1 MTVGVRNV
9 LVAGLP
15 PDVPGWLARRL
26 PGATVED
33 QPSPRA
39 AADALRGGGWAL
51 VVLDASWAEPEMAEA
66 LAAARAAGNAPPVLL
81 SAPADRRGG
90 PPPPVEAARVFVQ
103 PLDREALVRDAAER
117 LGLGAPAS
125 ASAGPAPGG
134 RAALPAAVTAVWLK
148 YRDQVMARVDVLE
161 SAALGLM
168 EGRLDRDGRRA
179 AEREAHKLAGSV
191 GTFGFAEGSRLARE
205 AEMLL
210 TGPNPPTQSDAL
222 RLADLAVALRREL
235 TASPAPAP
243 SPSTEPARP
252 DRSAGSA
259 RGDESPRWDESV
271 GSTPRGT
278 ASPSTA
284 SASASAESAGSGR
297 RPPLPRWPGA
307 APATADGEGPVL
319 LIVDEDRETA
329 ERLAMEAS
337 ARGMRPVVAHGGPEA
352 RAALGRTR
360 PDAAL
365 LDISIP
371 GGMQLLRVLSDRFP
385 PVPTIIFTRSD
396 AFTDRVE
403 VARLGGRG
411 FLRKPLAPGR
421 AIDAVEP
428 MLRPDPRG
436 EAAVLAVD
444 DDPAVLE
451 AVRFVLEPHGVRV
464 DTLTEPDRFWEVLE
478 ASAPDVVLL
487 DVDMPHVNGLELCRV
502 LRNDPRWKS
511 VPVVF
516 LTSRTDPTTVQEVF
530 AAGADDFVGKPF
542 VGPELG
548 ARIHNRLERVRMQ
561 RALAE
566 TDALTGVPNRRGSEE
581 VLERFLR
588 LAAGQGDPL
597 AVGVVDLDCFKGVN
611 DRCGH
616 AVGDEVLARVARVLQ
631 KRFRAEDVVARW
643 GGEEFVVG
651 MYGMDKSDG
660 VQRLA
665 EALEVLRE
673 ETFTAPDGETFGVT
687 FSAGVSEFATD
698 GRDLQSLYRSAD
710 AAMYAA
716 KQAGRDRVL
725 PAGWTPAHGEGPRTV
740 DVLVVE
746 DDPAI
751 ARLLQHALETR
762 GLRHEWVSSGERAS
776 AMLTGPAPEVRARVV
791 LLDVDLPGLDGLG
804 VLRLMARERMLE
816 RTRVIMLT
824 VRTHENEVV
833 RALEMGAFDHVS
845 KPFSV
850 PVLLQRIRR
859 ALRV

>member
-1 MTVGVRNV
+1 MKSV

-26 PGATVED
+26 PGVTVED
-33 QPSPRA
+33 QPTPQA
-39 AADALRGGGWAL
+39 AAEALRTAEWAL
-51 VVLDASWAEPEMAEA
+51 VVMDASWLEPAVVQA
-66 LAAARAAGNAPPVLL
+66 LEESRGKGSAPPVVL
-81 SAPADRRGG
+81 SALSDRRGG
-90 PPPPVEAARVFVQ
+90 EAPPVEVVRVFVQ

-117 LGLGAPAS
+117 LGIGGDGNV
-125 ASAGPAPGG
+125 GPT
-134 RAALPAAVTAVWLK
+134 RPAAGAAGGLPGAVAAVWLK
-148 YRDQVMARVDVLE
+148 YRDQVLARVDVLE
-161 SAALGLM
+161 AAALGLL
-168 EGRLDRDGRRA
+168 EGRLDRDARRA

-205 AEMLL
+205 AETLL
-210 TGPNPPTQSDAL
+210 AGPTPPGQAEAL

-235 TASPAPAP
+235 SAPAPAP
-243 SPSTEPARP
+243 APAPPPSTE
-252 DRSAGSA
+252 STGS
-259 RGDESPRWDESV
+259 RESGRD
-271 GSTPRGT
+271 GRDGN
-278 ASPSTA
+278 A
-284 SASASAESAGSGR
+284 SASAPSAPSPSRARRLGGGAG
-297 RPPLPRWPGA
+297 A
-307 APATADGEGPVL
+307 EAEGPVL
-319 LIVDEDRETA
+319 LIVDEDRDTA
-329 ERLAMEAS
+329 DRLAMEAS
-337 ARGMRPVVAHGGPEA
+337 ARGMRPVVAHGGPAA
-352 RAALGRTR
+352 RAALGQSQ

-365 LDISIP
+365 LDISVA
-371 GGMQLLRVLSDRFP
+371 GGMELLRALSDRFP
-385 PVPTIIFTRSD
+385 PVPAVVFTRSD

-428 MLRPDPRG
+428 LLRSDAHL

-451 AVRFVLEPHGVRV
+451 AVRFILEPHGIRV
-464 DTLTEPDRFWEVLE
+464 DTVSEPERFWEALE

-487 DVDMPHVNGLELCRV
+487 DVDMPAVNGLELCRV

-511 VPVVF
+511 VPIVF

-548 ARIHNRLERVRMQ
+548 ARIQNRLERVRMQ

-566 TDALTGVPNRRGSEE
+566 TDALTGVLNRRGSEE

-597 AVGVVDLDCFKGVN
+597 AVGVVDLDCFKGIN

-631 KRFRAEDVVARW
+631 KRFRSQDVVARW

-673 ETFTAPDGETFGVT
+673 EPFQAPDGETFGVT
-687 FSAGVSEFATD
+687 FSAGVSEFGPD
-698 GRDLQSLYRSAD
+698 GADLQSLYRAAD
-710 AAMYAA
+710 AAMYVA
-716 KQAGRDRVL
+716 KEAGRDRVL
-725 PAGWTPAHGEGPRTV
+725 PAGWTPAHGEGPRAV

-762 GLRHEWVSSGERAS
+762 GLRHEWVSSGERAAS
-776 AMLTGPAPEVRARVV
+776 LLTGPAPELRARVV

-824 VRTHENEVV
+824 VRTHEAEVV

>member
-1 MTVGVRNV
+1 MNKV

-15 PDVPGWLARRL
+15 PDVPGLLARRL
-26 PGATVED
+26 PGAVVED
-33 QPSPRA
+33 QPSPRD
-39 AADALRGGGWAL
+39 AADALRREAWTLAAVDAGWLEPPL
-51 VVLDASWAEPEMAEA
+51 VEA
-66 LAAARAAGNAPPVLL
+66 LARLRVTQSGLAVLVTAPGDGDLAAVLTEIGA
-81 SAPADRRGG
+81 S
-90 PPPPVEAARVFVQ
+90 RVFAH
-103 PLDREALVRDAAER
+103 PLDREALAREAMQR
-117 LGLGAPAS
+117 LGIAAP
-125 ASAGPAPGG
+125 GVPAPGG
-134 RAALPAAVTAVWLK
+134 GAGGLSAAVAGVWAR
-148 YRDQVMARVDVLE
+148 YRDQVLGRVDVLE
-161 SAALGLM
+161 SAAMGLL
-168 EGRLDRDGRRA
+168 ESRLDREGRRA

-191 GTFGFAEGSRLARE
+191 GTFGFAEASRLSRE
-205 AEMLL
+205 AETLL
-210 TGPNPPTQSDAL
+210 GGVNDPGQADAL
-222 RLADLAVALRREL
+222 RLADLAVAIRHEL
-235 TASPAPAP
+235 SGAP
-243 SPSTEPARP
+243 SPMG
-252 DRSAGSA
+252 GSA
-259 RGDESPRWDESV
+259 AAPSFGP
-271 GSTPRGT
+271 G
-278 ASPSTA
+278 SPSVEPSPSRA
-284 SASASAESAGSGR
+284 ASSSAAIPSASSASSGSA
-297 RPPLPRWPGA
+297 
-307 APATADGEGPVL
+307 ADAEGPVL

-329 ERLAMEAS
+329 DRLAMEAS
-337 ARGMRPVVAHGGPEA
+337 GRGLRPTVAHGAFDA
-352 RAALGRTR
+352 RAALGRGR

-365 LDISIP
+365 LDISVD
-371 GGMQLLRVLSDRFP
+371 GGMDLLRDLSGRFP
-385 PVPTIIFTRSD
+385 PVSTIVLTRSD

-411 FLRKPLAPGR
+411 FLRKPLAPAR
-421 AIDAVEP
+421 AIDAIEP
-428 MLRPDPRG
+428 LLRPTDRR
-436 EAAVLAVD
+436 ESSVLAVD

-464 DTLTEPDRFWEVLE
+464 ETLSDPARFWEALE
-478 ASAPDVVLL
+478 AAAPDVVLL
-487 DVDMPHVNGLELCRV
+487 DVDMPGVNGLELCRV

-516 LTSRTDPTTVQEVF
+516 LTSRVDPTTVQAVF

-548 ARIHNRLERVRMQ
+548 ARIQNRLERVRLQ
-561 RALAE
+561 RSLAE
-566 TDALTGVPNRRGSEE
+566 TDALTGVPNRRGSEQ

-597 AVGVVDLDCFKGVN
+597 ALGVVDLDCFKGVN

-616 AVGDEVLARVARVLQ
+616 AVGDEVLSRVARLLQ
-631 KRFRAEDVVARW
+631 KRFWAEDVVARW

-651 MYGMDKSDG
+651 MYGMDKADG

-673 ETFTAPDGETFGVT
+673 EPFVGPDGEPFRVT
-687 FSAGVSEFATD
+687 FSAGVAEFDTD
-698 GRDLQSLYRSAD
+698 GRDLQSLYRAAD

-725 PAGWTPAHGEGPRTV
+725 PAGWEPGQGDGPRTV

-762 GLRHEWVSSGERAS
+762 GLRHEWVDNGETAARL
-776 AMLTGPAPEVRARVV
+776 LTGSTPELRARVV

-804 VLRLMARERMLE
+804 VLRVLARERMLD
-816 RTRVIMLT
+816 RMRVIVLT
-824 VRTHENEVV
+824 VRTHEAEVV
-833 RALEMGAFDHVS
+833 RALELGAFDHVS

>member
-1 MTVGVRNV
+1 MNKV

-15 PDVPGWLARRL
+15 PDVPGLLARRL
-26 PGATVED
+26 PGAVVED
-33 QPSPRA
+33 QPSPRD
-39 AADALRGGGWAL
+39 AADALRRESWTLAAVDAAWLDPPLVEALARLRVTQAGL
-51 VVLDASWAEPEMAEA
+51 VVLVAAPGDMDLADVLAEIGAS
-66 LAAARAAGNAPPVLL
+66 
-81 SAPADRRGG
+81 
-90 PPPPVEAARVFVQ
+90 RVFAH
-103 PLDREALVRDAAER
+103 PLDREALAREAMQR
-117 LGLGAPAS
+117 LGIAAPGTSAPA
-125 ASAGPAPGG
+125 APAAPGG
-134 RAALPAAVTAVWLK
+134 SAGGLSAAVAGVWAR
-148 YRDQVMARVDVLE
+148 YREQVLGRVDVLE
-161 SAALGLM
+161 AAAMGIL
-168 EGRLDRDGRRA
+168 EGRLDREGRRA

-191 GTFGFAEGSRLARE
+191 GTFGFGEASRLSRD
-205 AEMLL
+205 AETLL
-210 TGPNPPTQSDAL
+210 GGAGEPGQADAL
-222 RLADLAVALRREL
+222 RLADLAVAIRREL
-235 TASPAPAP
+235 SGPPSPMGSPAA
-243 SPSTEPARP
+243 
-252 DRSAGSA
+252 
-259 RGDESPRWDESV
+259 
-271 GSTPRGT
+271 
-278 ASPSTA
+278 TA
-284 SASASAESAGSGR
+284 SASAKPSSSAEPPSSAASISALTARDAG
-297 RPPLPRWPGA
+297 PPA
-307 APATADGEGPVL
+307 EAEGPVL

-329 ERLAMEAS
+329 DRLAMEAS
-337 ARGMRPVVAHGGPEA
+337 GRGLRPVVAHRACEA
-352 RAALGRTR
+352 RTALGRGR

-365 LDISIP
+365 LDISVE
-371 GGMQLLRVLSDRFP
+371 GGMELLRELSGRFP
-385 PVPTIIFTRSD
+385 PVPTIVLTRSD

-411 FLRKPLAPGR
+411 FLRKPLAPAR

-428 MLRPDPRG
+428 LLRSTDRR
-436 EAAVLAVD
+436 ESSVLAVD

-464 DTLTEPDRFWEVLE
+464 ETLSEPERFWEALE
-478 ASAPDVVLL
+478 AASPDVVLL
-487 DVDMPHVNGLELCRV
+487 DVDMPGVNGLELCRV

-516 LTSRTDPTTVQEVF
+516 LTSRADPTTVQAVF

-548 ARIHNRLERVRMQ
+548 ARIQNRLERVRMQ
-561 RALAE
+561 RSLAE
-566 TDALTGVPNRRGSEE
+566 TDALTGVPNRRGSEQ

-597 AVGVVDLDCFKGVN
+597 AFAVVDLDCFKDVN

-616 AVGDEVLARVARVLQ
+616 SVGDEVLSRVARLLQ
-631 KRFRAEDVVARW
+631 KRFWAEDVVARW

-673 ETFTAPDGETFGVT
+673 EPFVAPDGEPFRVT
-687 FSAGVSEFATD
+687 FSAGVAEFDTD
-698 GRDLQSLYRSAD
+698 GRDLQSLYRAAD

-716 KQAGRDRVL
+716 KEAGRDRVL
-725 PAGWTPAHGEGPRTV
+725 PAGWEPGKGAGPRTI

-762 GLRHEWVSSGERAS
+762 GLRHEWVSNGETAARL
-776 AMLTGPAPEVRARVV
+776 LTGPSPELRARVV

-804 VLRLMARERMLE
+804 VLRILSRERMLD
-816 RTRVIMLT
+816 RMRVIVLT
-824 VRTHENEVV
+824 VRTHEAEVV
-833 RALEMGAFDHVS
+833 RALELGAFDHVS

>member
-1 MTVGVRNV
+1 MKSV

-26 PGATVED
+26 PGVTVED
-33 QPSPRA
+33 QASPRD
-39 AADALRGGGWAL
+39 AADALRTGDWSLA
-51 VVLDASWAEPEMAEA
+51 VLDASWLEPPVVQA
-66 LAAARAAGNAPPVLL
+66 LEAARADGSAPPVLL

-90 PPPPVEAARVFVQ
+90 EPPPVEVVRVFVQ
-103 PLDREALVRDAAER
+103 PLDREALVREAAER
-117 LGLGAPAS
+117 LGLGASAAS
-125 ASAGPAPGG
+125 TVGASTAGASG
-134 RAALPAAVTAVWLK
+134 LPAAVTAVWLK
-148 YRDQVMARVDVLE
+148 YRDQVLARVDVLE
-161 SAALGLM
+161 AAALRLL
-168 EGRLDRDGRRA
+168 EGRLDREERRA

-205 AEMLL
+205 AETLL
-210 TGPNPPTQSDAL
+210 AGPNPPGQAEAL

-243 SPSTEPARP
+243 PPPPPSPERGQSSRWT
-252 DRSAGSA
+252 DSADPTGDGTGSA
-259 RGDESPRWDESV
+259 PAASSRP
-271 GSTPRGT
+271 
-278 ASPSTA
+278 ASPS
-284 SASASAESAGSGR
+284 SGAR
-297 RPPLPRWPGA
+297 RIA
-307 APATADGEGPVL
+307 APAADGEGPVL
-319 LIVDEDRETA
+319 LIVDGDRDTA
-329 ERLAMEAS
+329 DRLAMEAS
-337 ARGMRPVVAHGGPEA
+337 ARGMRPAVAHVGAEA
-352 RAALGRTR
+352 RAALQRTR

-365 LDISIP
+365 LDISVA
-371 GGMQLLRVLSDRFP
+371 GGMELLRALSDRFP
-385 PVPTIIFTRSD
+385 PVPAVVFTRSD

-411 FLRKPLAPGR
+411 FLRKPLAPAR

-428 MLRPDPRG
+428 LLRPEARR

-451 AVRFVLEPHGVRV
+451 AVRFVLEPHGIRV
-464 DTLTEPDRFWEVLE
+464 DTLDQAERFWEALE

-487 DVDMPHVNGLELCRV
+487 DVDMPRVNGLELCRV

-511 VPVVF
+511 VPIVF

-548 ARIHNRLERVRMQ
+548 ARIQNRLERVRMQ

-566 TDALTGVPNRRGSEE
+566 TDALTGVLNRRGSEE

-643 GGEEFVVG
+643 GGEEFVVA

-673 ETFTAPDGETFGVT
+673 EPFTAPGGETFGVT

-698 GRDLQSLYRSAD
+698 GRDLQSLYRAAD

-762 GLRHEWVSSGERAS
+762 GLRHEWVSSGERA
-776 AMLTGPAPEVRARVV
+776 AQLLTGAAPELRARVV

-804 VLRLMARERMLE
+804 VLQLMARERMLE

-859 ALRV
+859 ALKV

>member
-1 MTVGVRNV
+1 MKKV

-15 PDVPGWLARRL
+15 PDVPGLLARRL
-26 PGATVED
+26 AGAMVED
-33 QPSPRA
+33 QPTPRD
-39 AADALRGGGWAL
+39 AADALRRESWTLAAVDAAWLEPPLVEALARLRVSQSGL
-51 VVLDASWAEPEMAEA
+51 VVLVTAPGDGDEA
-66 LAAARAAGNAPPVLL
+66 LAATLQEIGV
-81 SAPADRRGG
+81 
-90 PPPPVEAARVFVQ
+90 ARVYPH
-103 PLDREALVRDAAER
+103 PLDRETLVRDAAER
-117 LGLGAPAS
+117 LGIGGAP
-125 ASAGPAPGG
+125 
-134 RAALPAAVTAVWLK
+134 RAAADGLSAAVAGVWAK
-148 YRDQVMARVDVLE
+148 YRDQVMGRVDVLE
-161 SAALGLM
+161 AAALGLL
-168 EGRLDRDGRRA
+168 EGRLDREGRRA

-191 GTFGFAEGSRLARE
+191 GTFGFAEASRLSRE
-205 AEMLL
+205 AEVMLGAA
-210 TGPNPPTQSDAL
+210 TDPGQADAL
-222 RLADLAVALRREL
+222 RLADLAVAIRREL
-235 TASPAPAP
+235 SGPPAPMPAPAAP
-243 SPSTEPARP
+243 
-252 DRSAGSA
+252 
-259 RGDESPRWDESV
+259 
-271 GSTPRGT
+271 
-278 ASPSTA
+278 A
-284 SASASAESAGSGR
+284 SASAQTDASAV
-297 RPPLPRWPGA
+297 PGA
-307 APATADGEGPVL
+307 APRGTDGAGPPETEAPVL

-329 ERLAMEAS
+329 DRLAMEAS
-337 ARGMRPVVAHGGPEA
+337 GRGMRPAVAHGTGEA
-352 RAALGRTR
+352 RAALGRVR

-365 LDISIP
+365 LDISVD
-371 GGMQLLRVLSDRFP
+371 GGMELLRALSDRFP
-385 PVPTIIFTRSD
+385 PVPAIVFTRSD

-411 FLRKPLAPGR
+411 FLRKPLAPAR

-428 MLRPDPRG
+428 LLRPSERR
-436 EAAVLAVD
+436 EATVLAVD

-451 AVRFVLEPHGVRV
+451 AVRFVLEPHGIRV
-464 DTLTEPDRFWEVLE
+464 ETLSEPERFWEALE
-478 ASAPDVVLL
+478 TASPDVVLL
-487 DVDMPHVNGLELCRV
+487 DVDMPRVNGLELCRV

-516 LTSRTDPTTVQEVF
+516 LTSRADPTTVQAVF
-530 AAGADDFVGKPF
+530 SAGADDFVGKPF

-548 ARIHNRLERVRMQ
+548 ARIQNRLERVRLQ
-561 RALAE
+561 RSLAE

-597 AVGVVDLDCFKGVN
+597 AFGVVDLDCFKGIN

-616 AVGDEVLARVARVLQ
+616 AVGDEVLARVARLLQ

-651 MYGMDKSDG
+651 MYGMDKADG

-673 ETFTAPDGETFGVT
+673 EPFTAPGGDPFRVT
-687 FSAGVSEFATD
+687 FSAGVAEFDTD

-716 KQAGRDRVL
+716 KRAGRDRVL
-725 PAGWTPAHGEGPRTV
+725 PAGWEPGQGEGPRAV

-762 GLRHEWVSSGERAS
+762 GLRHEWVDNGERA
-776 AMLTGPAPEVRARVV
+776 ARLLTGPAPELRARVV

-804 VLRLMARERMLE
+804 VLRILAREKMLE
-816 RTRVIMLT
+816 RMRVIVLT
-824 VRTHENEVV
+824 VRTHEAEVV
-833 RALEMGAFDHVS
+833 RALELGAFDHVS

>member
-1 MTVGVRNV
+1 MKNV
-9 LVAGLP
+9 LVGGLP

-33 QPSPRA
+33 QPSPA
-39 AADALRGGGWAL
+39 AAAEALRRGGWAL
-51 VVLDASWAEPEMAEA
+51 VVVDASWLEPELEEA
-66 LAAARAAGNAPPVLL
+66 LRALHRAPDAPPLL
-81 SAPADRRGG
+81 LTAPVDRDGTDAVAFDGIR
-90 PPPPVEAARVFVQ
+90 PARVFAH
-103 PLDREALVRDAAER
+103 PLDREALVREAADR
-117 LGLGAPAS
+117 LSRG
-125 ASAGPAPGG
+125 GPAGEGSGG
-134 RAALPAAVTAVWLK
+134 GGGQAAALSSAVAGVWAR
-148 YRDQVMARVDVLE
+148 YRGQVLARVDVLE
-161 SAALGLM
+161 AAAMGVL
-168 EGRLDRDGRRA
+168 EGRLDREGRRE

-191 GTFGFAEGSRLARE
+191 GTFGFAEGSRLSRE
-205 AEMLL
+205 AEALL
-210 TGPNPPTQSDAL
+210 AGPTALGQAEAL
-222 RLADLAVALRREL
+222 RLADLAVAIRREL
-235 TASPAPAP
+235 TATPAAPAP
-243 SPSTEPARP
+243 SRPPPPSASPETAASGESSPPAGAEGR
-252 DRSAGSA
+252 AGA
-259 RGDESPRWDESV
+259 AEGA
-271 GSTPRGT
+271 GT
-278 ASPSTA
+278 APA
-284 SASASAESAGSGR
+284 QA
-297 RPPLPRWPGA
+297 PG
-307 APATADGEGPVL
+307 PTL
-319 LIVDEDRETA
+319 LIVDADRDTA
-329 ERLAMEAS
+329 DRLAMEAS
-337 ARGMRPVVAHGGPEA
+337 ARGMRPAVAQGSAEA
-352 RAALGRTR
+352 RRVLERTR
-360 PDAAL
+360 PDVAL
-365 LDISIP
+365 LDISVD
-371 GGMQLLRVLSDRFP
+371 GGMELLRALSDRFP
-385 PVPTIIFTRSD
+385 PVPTIAFTRSD

-411 FLRKPLAPGR
+411 FLRKPLAPAR

-428 MLRPDPRG
+428 LLRADEAR

-444 DDPAVLE
+444 DDPAILE

-464 DTLTEPDRFWEVLE
+464 HTLSSPERFWEVLE

-487 DVDMPHVNGLELCRV
+487 DVDMPRVNGLELCRV

-548 ARIHNRLERVRMQ
+548 ARIQNRLERVRLQ
-561 RALAE
+561 RSLAE

-588 LAAGQGDPL
+588 LAAVQGEPM
-597 AVGVVDLDCFKGVN
+597 AFAVVDLDCFKAVN

-616 AVGDEVLARVARVLQ
+616 AVGDEVLARVARLLQ
-631 KRFRAEDVVARW
+631 KRFWAQDVVARW

-651 MYGMDKSDG
+651 MYGMDKADG

-665 EALEVLRE
+665 EALEGLRE
-673 ETFTAPDGETFGVT
+673 EQFGAPDKEPFRVT
-687 FSAGVSEFATD
+687 FSAGVAEFGPD
-698 GRDLQSLYRSAD
+698 GRDLASLYRAAD

-716 KQAGRDRVL
+716 KEAGRDRVL
-725 PAGWTPAHGEGPRTV
+725 PAGWSPGDAEGPRTV

-762 GLRHEWVSSGERAS
+762 GLRHEWVANGQRA
-776 AMLTGPAPEVRARVV
+776 ATLLTGTSPELRAKVV

-804 VLRLMARERMLE
+804 VLRLLAAERMLE

-824 VRTHENEVV
+824 VRTHEAEVV
-833 RALEMGAFDHVS
+833 RALEIGAFDHVS

-859 ALRV
+859 ALRT

>member
-1 MTVGVRNV
+1 MKNV
-9 LVAGLP
+9 LVGGLP

-26 PGATVED
+26 AGATVED
-33 QPSPRA
+33 QPSPRDV
-39 AADALRGGGWAL
+39 ADALRGGGWAL
-51 VVLDASWAEPEMAEA
+51 AVLDAVWLTPEVTGA
-66 LAAARAAGNAPPVLL
+66 LEVARAAGDAPVLL
-81 SAPADRRGG
+81 LTATAEERGG
-90 PPPPVEAARVFVQ
+90 LDGAGAARVFIH
-103 PLDREALVRDAAER
+103 PLDREALVREAAER
-117 LGLGAPAS
+117 LGIGGAPAAAAAGG
-125 ASAGPAPGG
+125 ASA
-134 RAALPAAVTAVWLK
+134 LSSAVAGVWAR
-148 YRDQVMARVDVLE
+148 YRDQVLARVDVLE
-161 SAALGLM
+161 AAALGLL
-168 EGRLDRDGRRA
+168 EGRLDREGRRE

-205 AEMLL
+205 AETLL
-210 TGPNPPTQSDAL
+210 AGPAALGQAEAL

-235 TASPAPAP
+235 TAPPAPPATRQAESAP
-243 SPSTEPARP
+243 SPVPSPVQTEAAAVPRP
-252 DRSAGSA
+252 
-259 RGDESPRWDESV
+259 E
-271 GSTPRGT
+271 
-278 ASPSTA
+278 
-284 SASASAESAGSGR
+284 AE
-297 RPPLPRWPGA
+297 
-307 APATADGEGPVL
+307 APML
-319 LIVDEDRETA
+319 LIVDGDRDTA

-337 ARGMRPVVAHGGPEA
+337 ARGMRPCVAH
-352 RAALGRTR
+352 AADDACAQVRGA
-360 PDAAL
+360 DAAL
-365 LDISIP
+365 LDIAVP
-371 GGMQLLRVLSDRFP
+371 GGMELLRALTDRFP
-385 PVPTIIFTRSD
+385 PVPTIVFTRRD

-411 FLRKPLAPGR
+411 FLRKPLAPAR

-428 MLRPDPRG
+428 LLRPAPSPQ
-436 EAAVLAVD
+436 AAVLAVD

-451 AVRFVLEPHGVRV
+451 AVRFVLEPHGIRV
-464 DTLTEPDRFWEVLE
+464 DTLSEPERFWESLE

-487 DVDMPHVNGLELCRV
+487 DVDMPRVNGLELCRV

-548 ARIHNRLERVRMQ
+548 ARIHNRLERVRLQ
-561 RALAE
+561 RSLAE

-588 LAAGQGDPL
+588 LAAGQGEPL
-597 AVGVVDLDCFKGVN
+597 AIGVVDLDSFKTVN

-651 MYGMDKSDG
+651 MYGMDKADG

-673 ETFTAPDGETFGVT
+673 ETFTPPRGEPFHVT
-687 FSAGVSEFATD
+687 FSAGVAEFATD
-698 GRDLQSLYRSAD
+698 GRDLQSLYRAAD

-716 KQAGRDRVL
+716 KEAGRDRVL
-725 PAGWTPAHGEGPRTV
+725 PAGWSPERGEGPRTV

-746 DDPAI
+746 DDAAI

-762 GLRHEWVSSGERAS
+762 GLRHEWIDNGQKAA
-776 AMLTGPAPEVRARVV
+776 AMLTGPAPELRARVV

-804 VLRLMARERMLE
+804 VLRLLAAERMLE
-816 RTRVIMLT
+816 RTRVIVLT
-824 VRTHENEVV
+824 VRSHEAEVV
-833 RALEMGAFDHVS
+833 RALELGAFDHVA

>member
-1 MTVGVRNV
+1 MNKV

-15 PDVPGWLARRL
+15 PDVPGLLARRL
-26 PGATVED
+26 AGAMVED
-33 QPSPRA
+33 QPSPRD
-39 AADALRGGGWAL
+39 AADALRREPWTLAAVDASWLEEDDALVEAFARLRVTMAGL
-51 VVLDASWAEPEMAEA
+51 VVLVTATSEQA
-66 LAAARAAGNAPPVLL
+66 LALGDTFREAGV
-81 SAPADRRGG
+81 
-90 PPPPVEAARVFVQ
+90 ARVFHH
-103 PLDREALVRDAAER
+103 PLDREALVREAMER
-117 LGLGAPAS
+117 LGLGAPA
-125 ASAGPAPGG
+125 
-134 RAALPAAVTAVWLK
+134 PAAGGGAAAAGLNAAVASVWAK

-161 SAALGLM
+161 SAALGLL
-168 EGRLDRDGRRA
+168 EGRLDREARRE

-191 GTFGFAEGSRLARE
+191 GTFGFAEASRLSRE
-205 AEMLL
+205 AETMLG
-210 TGPNPPTQSDAL
+210 GPNAPGQADAL
-222 RLADLAVALRREL
+222 RLADLAVAIRQEL
-235 TASPAPAP
+235 S
-243 SPSTEPARP
+243 
-252 DRSAGSA
+252 
-259 RGDESPRWDESV
+259 
-271 GSTPRGT
+271 GT
-278 ASPSTA
+278 ATPM
-284 SASASAESAGSGR
+284 
-297 RPPLPRWPGA
+297 GA
-307 APATADGEGPVL
+307 APAPPPPARPAETAPWLPGGPAEDGGPPAAEADLPTL

-329 ERLAMEAS
+329 SRLAMEAH
-337 ARGMRPVVAHGGPEA
+337 ARGLRPAVVHTMGEA
-352 RAALGRTR
+352 RSLLAAAR

-365 LDISIP
+365 LDISVE
-371 GGMQLLRVLSDRFP
+371 GGMELLRALSDRFP
-385 PVPTIIFTRSD
+385 PVPSIVFTRSD

-411 FLRKPLAPGR
+411 FLRKPLAPAR

-428 MLRPDPRG
+428 LLKPDERRS
-436 EAAVLAVD
+436 ATVLAVD
-444 DDPAVLE
+444 DDPSILE

-464 DTLTEPDRFWEVLE
+464 EALAEPERFWEALE
-478 ASAPDVVLL
+478 SSAPDVVLL
-487 DVDMPHVNGLELCRV
+487 DVDMPRVNGLELCRV

-516 LTSRTDPTTVQEVF
+516 LTSRADPTTVQAVF
-530 AAGADDFVGKPF
+530 AAGADDFVSKPF

-548 ARIHNRLERVRMQ
+548 ARIHNRLERVRLQ
-561 RALAE
+561 RSLAE

-597 AVGVVDLDCFKGVN
+597 AFGIVDLDCFKQVN

-616 AVGDEVLARVARVLQ
+616 AVGDEVLSRVARLLQ

-651 MYGMDKSDG
+651 MYGMDKADG

-673 ETFTAPDGETFGVT
+673 EPFKSPSGEPFQVT
-687 FSAGVSEFATD
+687 FSAGVAEFDSD
-698 GRDLQSLYRSAD
+698 GRDLQSLYRAAD

-716 KQAGRDRVL
+716 KAAGRDRVL
-725 PAGWTPAHGEGPRTV
+725 PSGWTPGQGEGPRTV

-762 GLRHEWVSSGERAS
+762 GLRHEWVDNGERA
-776 AMLTGPAPEVRARVV
+776 ARLLTGTAPELRARAV

-804 VLRLMARERMLE
+804 VLRVMARERLLE
-816 RTRVIMLT
+816 RTRVIVLT
-824 VRTHENEVV
+824 VRTHEAEVV
-833 RALEMGAFDHVS
+833 RALELGAFDHVS

-859 ALRV
+859 ALRA